1 MLNLKSM
8 KDIKENL
15 RTIVFGIE
23 DSFVSTTGVVVG
35 LIAAG
40 APKETVMA
48 AGLITVVVEA
58 TSMGAGEFISNDDS
72 PEQEKAAFKKG
83 LLMLVSYLV
92 AGIWVLIPLLL
103 GFRNNLTIISFT
115 FTSLFGLGLWRGYI
129 LGGNK
134 LKYAFKTVAISG
146 VACAFGIAV
155 GLLFR

>member
-1 MLNLKSM
+1 M
-8 KDIKENL
+8 KTIRDNL
-15 RTIVFGIE
+15 RTIIFGIE

-40 APKETVMA
+40 APKETVVA

-58 TSMGAGEFISNDDS
+58 TSMGAGEFISNDDN
-72 PEQEKAAFKKG
+72 PAKEKAALKKG
-83 LLMLVSYLV
+83 VLMLLSYLM
-92 AGIWVLIPLLL
+92 AGVWVLIPLLM
-103 GFRNNLTIISFT
+103 GFTSNVAIIGFT

-134 LKYAFKTVAISG
+134 LEYALKTVAISG

>member
-1 MLNLKSM
+1 MNN
-8 KDIKENL
+8 IKENL
-15 RTIVFGIE
+15 RTIVFGVE

-40 APKETVMA
+40 APTETVVA

-72 PEQEKAAFKKG
+72 PSTEKAALRQGF
-83 LLMLVSYLV
+83 LMLFSYLI
-92 AGIWVLIPLLL
+92 AGLWVLLPLLL
-103 GFRNNLTIISFT
+103 GARNNFILIGFT
-115 FTSLFGLGLWRGYI
+115 FISLFCLGLWRGYI

-134 LKYAFKTVAISG
+134 IKYALKTLLVSG
-146 VACAFGIAV
+146 VACGFGIAV